1 MAMAV
6 DGPGALGTGNSAVL
20 DAGATG
26 ESAAAAGAGAEA
38 TAGGAQET
46 VRELLPPQ
54 YHAVARAILIAF
66 LDSPIERLPQYLKM
80 DDAARALAAE
90 ARLSR
95 PGFYA
100 WLAKPALPGEAD
112 CRRYIDTLRHVLAQR
127 GSARLLACMQRRL
140 GCVAGVL
147 KQTTLAALK
156 PDWTADDSAAV
167 AGEDCLSLL
176 FQVSRER
183 LPLDLESA
191 GKAASG
197 LRTSSCL
204 EWLIRG
210 RAEAD
215 CP

>member
-1 MAMAV
+1 
-6 DGPGALGTGNSAVL
+6 VL
-20 DAGATG
+20 EIT
-26 ESAAAAGAGAEA
+26 
-38 TAGGAQET
+38 
-46 VRELLPPQ
+46 RELLPAQ
-54 YHAVARAILIAF
+54 CHAAARAILVAF
-66 LDSPIERLPQYLKM
+66 LDSPVERLPQYLKM

-90 ARLSR
+90 ARVSR
-95 PGFYA
+95 PDFHA
-100 WLAKPALPGEAD
+100 WLAKPALLGEAD
-112 CRRYIDTLRHVLAQR
+112 CSRYIDTLRHMLAQR
-127 GSARLLACMQRRL
+127 AGARLLACMQRRL

-156 PDWTADDSAAV
+156 PDWSADDSAAV

-176 FQVSRER
+176 FQVSREK
-183 LPLDLESA
+183 LPLDLQSA
-191 GKAASG
+191 SKAASG